1 VRAKRRVTIELELD
15 EFHAN
20 LIAADLMYLLAHTKD
35 LPAVVKTTE
44 APFAIE
50 SRDRLEEF
58 TNQLREVLHGTTSP
72 SGTPPTTT

>member
-1 VRAKRRVTIELELD
+1 MRATRKVTIELELD

-20 LIAADLMYLLAHTKD
+20 QIAADLMYLLAHTKD
-35 LPAVVKTTE
+35 LPAVIKTTE

-58 TNQLREVLHGTTSP
+58 TNQLRGVLHGETP
-72 SGTPPTTT
+72 RSGTPPATT

>member
-35 LPAVVKTTE
+35 LPAVLKTNE

-58 TNQLREVLHGTTSP
+58 TNQLREVLHGETP
-72 SGTPPTTT
+72 RGGTPQTSG